1 MQHIPSLQSLINEL
15 CKLPGV
21 GVKTAQRLAY
31 FILKRTD
38 QNIPPLIEA
47 LTGIQTNV
55 RLCSECFDFT
65 EKVTKPA
72 TEKEQVCDTCNNHKR
87 NSQSLCIVEDPSGI
101 QKIESA
107 GVYNGLYHVLH
118 GSLSPLDRIG
128 VEDLKIAELF
138 KRIEKSLTSEL
149 PITEIIFALD
159 PDLEG
164 DTSILYIS
172 KQLSHYP
179 SIKITQLAHGVPVGG
194 DIEYINYRTLAKAL
208 ENRIE
213 VS

>member
-15 CKLPGV
+15 CKLPGI
-21 GVKTAQRLAY
+21 GIKTAQRLAY

-38 QNIPPLIEA
+38 QNIPPLIQA
-47 LTGIQTNV
+47 LTSIQTNV
-55 RLCSECFDFT
+55 GLCSECFDFT
-65 EKVTKPA
+65 EQ
-72 TEKEQVCDTCNNHKR
+72 EQTCETCANHKR

-118 GSLSPLDRIG
+118 GSLSPLDGIG

-138 KRIEKSLTSEL
+138 KRIEKSLTTNL
-149 PITEIIFALD
+149 PIKEIIFALD

-179 SIKITQLAHGVPVGG
+179 NIKVTQLAHGVPVGG
-194 DIEYINYRTLAKAL
+194 DIEYISYRTLAKAL
-208 ENRIE
+208 ENRIK

>member
-1 MQHIPSLQSLINEL
+1 MQHIQSLQSLINEL
-15 CKLPGV
+15 CKLPGI

-31 FILKRTD
+31 FILKKSD
-38 QNIPPLIEA
+38 QNIPA
-47 LTGIQTNV
+47 LVQSLNDIQANV
-55 RLCSECFDFT
+55 KLCNKCFDFT
-65 EKVTKPA
+65 EQK
-72 TEKEQVCDTCNNHKR
+72 QICDTCTNHKR
-87 NSQSLCIVEDPSGI
+87 NAQNICVVEDPSGI

-118 GSLSPLDRIG
+118 GSLSPLDGIG

-138 KRIEKSLTSEL
+138 KRIEESLVTEL

-172 KQLSHYP
+172 KQLSNYKN
-179 SIKITQLAHGVPVGG
+179 IKITQLAHGVPVGG